1 MGSNRMSRLIRR
13 SYFQVQRNW
22 KIDLE
27 RAVIISRLSLK
38 DYYEC
43 NLKSPT
49 PLAQLSLEE
58 AQALKKSRDDLE
70 EKFLHHI
77 LRRTPLETEKE
88 YIDYDPQATPFFHKI
103 DELEKTVSRL
113 RQIHRYSED
122 QKRRKYH
129 GKKLEEKTIFYEGK
143 LKELENLYGDTHWIP
158 SFVYFP
164 NNEIDRYL
172 LMAEV
177 QIWRRIREKYV
188 NLYEHCDYL

>member
-1 MGSNRMSRLIRR
+1 MREFN
-13 SYFQVQRNW
+13 YQCF
-22 KIDLE
+22 
-27 RAVIISRLSLK
+27 
-38 DYYEC
+38 
-43 NLKSPT
+43 SPI
-49 PLAQLSLEE
+49 Q
-58 AQALKKSRDDLE
+58 
-70 EKFLHHI
+70 
-77 LRRTPLETEKE
+77 
-88 YIDYDPQATPFFHKI
+88 
-103 DELEKTVSRL
+103 EKTVSRL

-129 GKKLEEKTIFYEGK
+129 GKKLEEKTFFYERK

-188 NLYEHCDYL
+188 NLYEHYDYL